1 MNVENTKNLSNLLA
15 VPQRIVLIPH
25 RNPDGDAIGSCLGLS
40 GYLKA
45 LGQEVQVLA
54 PNDFPEFLKW
64 MPDAENVVFYE
75 SNTRRGDELIQNATL
90 IFTLDFNA
98 LNRTGI
104 MEQQLA
110 KATCPMVL
118 IDHHPEPDA
127 YAQISYSDT
136 GASSTCELVFN
147 TIVALEGHHLIT
159 PGIASCL
166 YAGIMTDTG
175 SFKYPST
182 SPNTLRAA
190 ASLMEMGADHS
201 KIHTLVY
208 DASSPQRIQLL
219 GKALSNLHINSE
231 LRTAFITL
239 SQEDLDSCNFQKGD
253 TEGFVNYGLSIKNI
267 VFAVIF
273 IEHRSEGIVKISL
286 RSRGSFDVNSLA
298 RTHFEGGGHRNAAG
312 GKSNASLE
320 ETVTRFTALLP
331 SLKAELLNA

>member
-1 MNVENTKNLSNLLA
+1 MTSENTQKLKKLLTD
-15 VPQRIVLIPH
+15 PQRVVLIPH
-25 RNPDGDAIGSCLGLS
+25 RNPDGDAVGSCLGLS
-40 GYLKA
+40 GFLNA
-45 LGQEVQVLA
+45 LGHEVTVLA

-64 MPDAENVVFYE
+64 MQGSENVVFYE
-75 SNTRRGDELIQNATL
+75 SAPNRGDEIITNATV

-98 LNRTGI
+98 LNRTGV
-104 MEQQLA
+104 MEQTLA
-110 KATCPMVL
+110 KASCPMVL

-147 TIVALEGHHLIT
+147 TIVAMEGQHLIT

-182 SPNTLRAA
+182 SPSTLRAA

-253 TEGFVNYGLSIKNI
+253 TEGFVNYGLSIKNV
-267 VFAVIF
+267 VFAAIF
-273 IEHRSEGIVKISL
+273 IEHRNEGIVKISL
-286 RSRGSFDVNSLA
+286 RSRGAFDVNTLA
-298 RTHFEGGGHRNAAG
+298 RMHFEGGGHRNAAG
-312 GKSNASLE
+312 GKSHQTLK
-320 ETVTRFTALLP
+320 ETVSRFTALLP
-331 SLKAELLNA
+331 TLKADLLNA